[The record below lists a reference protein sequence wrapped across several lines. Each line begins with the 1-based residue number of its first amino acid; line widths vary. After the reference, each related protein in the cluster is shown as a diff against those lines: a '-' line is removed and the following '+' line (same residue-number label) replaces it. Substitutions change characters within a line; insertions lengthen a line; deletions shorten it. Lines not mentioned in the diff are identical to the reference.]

1 MSVAAYSVSP
11 NSGHRRR
18 FAVTSQLAERR
29 ELSALPG
36 GRGRGP
42 GGQPTGLPLPIG
54 LCAVP
59 GCGDQ
64 IDPTRLMCRRDWYQI
79 PKRLR
84 DKVWRTWR
92 SGHEANSRA
101 HQQAVLQAIAT
112 ARVAQLPGWRRHLVR
127 LWLLL
132 KA

>member
-1 MSVAAYSVSP
+1 M
-11 NSGHRRR
+11 
-18 FAVTSQLAERR
+18 TSQLAERP
-29 ELSALPG
+29 ELAALPA
-36 GRGRGP
+36 GRGGGP
-42 GGQPTGLPLPIG
+42 SGQQTGLPLPAG

-64 IDPTRLMCRRDWYQI
+64 IDPTRLMCRRDWYQV

-92 SGHEANSRA
+92 SGREANGRA
-101 HQQAVLQAIAT
+101 YQQAVRQAIAAACIT
-112 ARVAQLPGWRRHLVR
+112 RLPGWRHQIIR

-132 KA
+132 RAWARL